1 MVDEKQ
7 NNIQDDVGDI
17 SVVLDSI
24 KILSWSWFIAVVRAK
39 LSQFLSLGSVWY
51 TW

>member
-1 MVDEKQ
+1 LNKNNEVVLHFTPFKELMMFMVDEKQ

-24 KILSWSWFIAVVRAK
+24 KILS
-39 LSQFLSLGSVWY
+39 
-51 TW
+51 